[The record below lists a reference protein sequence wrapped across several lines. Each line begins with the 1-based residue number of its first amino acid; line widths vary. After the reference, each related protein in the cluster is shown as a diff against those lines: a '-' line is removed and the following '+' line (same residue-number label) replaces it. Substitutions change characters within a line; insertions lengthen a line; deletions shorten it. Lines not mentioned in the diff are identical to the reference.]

1 MTHMTKDSGMNGL
14 FVGIILIAL
23 GAVVFGNSLIGSGP
37 AGLLVTPIASTAGP
51 AGPYATV
58 EIEQGATTMR

>member
-23 GAVVFGNSLIGSGP
+23 GAVVFGNSLIGSGISL
-37 AGLLVTPIASTAGP
+37 GGIIILIASLFRMKGSN
-51 AGPYATV
+51 
-58 EIEQGATTMR
+58 QQKH